1 MHNRLRNLS
10 FSCLLVIAAFSC
22 NSPVETPVTKKFVIT
37 DSLLKRLLVDTVQ
50 QANKQMDLSF
60 SARIIVDEERKA
72 QVFPMVSGYV
82 KNVSVKLGDRVTKGQ
97 SLAVLSSSEM
107 AGFDKEV
114 ISSSAE
120 LRNAQRN
127 LQQAEQLFSSG
138 LSSARELE
146 EAKNDF
152 LVKQAEDKR
161 ARAILKLNG
170 GNNNGNYNMLS
181 PLTGYIIEKNINSN
195 MQLRGDN
202 DQSLFTIADL
212 SKVSAMVNIY
222 ESDIPNVNQGDEVK
236 VVLLSYPDR
245 EFKGTVERVYNIL
258 DNESKV
264 MNARVNI
271 DNPDLL
277 LKPGMLAAVKISSK
291 SGVNLPTINSRGII
305 FDNDKNY
312 VLVFDSSN
320 KVVIRE
326 VEISRKT
333 VDKVYISK
341 GLTAG
346 DRIIASKQVFLY
358 ESLQN

>member
-1 MHNRLRNLS
+1 MNNGLRNLS
-10 FSCLLVIAAFSC
+10 YSGLLLIAAFSC
-22 NSPVETPVTKKFVIT
+22 SSPAERPVTEKFAVT
-37 DSLLKRLLVDTVQ
+37 DSLLQRLLIDTVQ
-50 QANKQMDLSF
+50 QANQQMDLTF
-60 SARIIVDEERKA
+60 SARIIVDEDRKGL
-72 QVFPMVSGYV
+72 VYPMVSGQV
-82 KNVSVKLGDRVTKGQ
+82 RQVSVKLGDRVTKGQ
-97 SLAVLSSSEM
+97 QLAVISSSEM

-161 ARAILKLNG
+161 TRAILKLNG
-170 GNNNGNYNMLS
+170 GNNSGNYTILAPLS
-181 PLTGYIIEKNINSN
+181 GYIIEKNINSN
-195 MQLRGDN
+195 MQLRADN
-202 DQSLFTIADL
+202 DQNLFTIADL
-212 SKVSAMVNIY
+212 SRVSAMVNIY
-222 ESDIPNVNQGDEVK
+222 ESDIPNVNQGDRVK
-236 VVLLSYPDR
+236 VVILSYPDR
-245 EFKGTVERVYNIL
+245 VFKGTVERIYNVL
-258 DNESKV
+258 DSESKV

-277 LKPGMLAAVKISSK
+277 LKPGMLAAVTISST
-291 SGVNLPTINSRGII
+291 SGDNLPTVNARGVI

-312 VLVFDSSN
+312 VLIVNADN
-320 KVVIRE
+320 KVVVRE
-326 VEISRKT
+326 IEISRKT

-358 ESLQN
+358 ESLMN

>member
-1 MHNRLRNLS
+1 MNIRLRNLGYS
-10 FSCLLVIAAFSC
+10 LLLVTACSC
-22 NSPVETPVTKKFVIT
+22 NTPVETPVGERFEIT
-37 DSLLKRLLVDTVQ
+37 DSLLKRLRIDTVQ
-50 QANKQMDLSF
+50 QANNQMDLTF
-60 SARIIVDEERKA
+60 SARIIVDEEKKA
-72 QVFPMVSGYV
+72 LVFPMVSGQV

-97 SLAVLSSSEM
+97 QLAVISSSEM

-114 ISSSAE
+114 ISSAAE

-170 GNNNGNYNMLS
+170 GNNSGDYRILA

-195 MQLRGDN
+195 MHLRGDN
-202 DQSLFTIADL
+202 DQNLFTIADL
-212 SKVSAMVNIY
+212 SSVAAMVNIY
-222 ESDIPNVNQGDEVK
+222 ESDIPNVNQGDEVR
-236 VVLLSYPDR
+236 VVMLSYPDR
-245 EFKGTVERVYNIL
+245 EFKGTVERIYNVL
-258 DNESKV
+258 DKESKV

-271 DNPDLL
+271 NNPDLL
-277 LKPGMLAAVKISSK
+277 LKPGMLAAVSISSK
-291 SGVNLPTINSRGII
+291 SGVNLPMVNSRGIV
-305 FDNDKNY
+305 FDNDKSY
-312 VLVFDSSN
+312 VLILNAAN
-320 KVVIRE
+320 KVEVRE
-326 VEISRKT
+326 IEISRKT
-333 VDKVYISK
+333 VDKAYISK